1 MSELG
6 KQIKKCG
13 WCGEEIK
20 DGKYFTVW
28 KKDKLVMIFCKKCY
42 FERKDLT
49 EHLRNMLGCMH
60 ARIEPPTPF

>member
-6 KQIKKCG
+6 KQTKKCG

-20 DGKYFTVW
+20 DDEYFTVW

-42 FERKDLT
+42 FERACMRASKRMERSDK
-49 EHLRNMLGCMH
+49 RNSQAM
-60 ARIEPPTPF
+60 